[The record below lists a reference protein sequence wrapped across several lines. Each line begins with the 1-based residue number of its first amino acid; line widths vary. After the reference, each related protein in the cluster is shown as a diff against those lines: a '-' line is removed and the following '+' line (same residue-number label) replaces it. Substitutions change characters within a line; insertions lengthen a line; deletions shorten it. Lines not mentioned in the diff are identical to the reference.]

1 MKNKKDKTQIDTDSI
16 HKGLID
22 DYGIDNKKM
31 INDNISSFQDFQSV
45 TESIEKLEKIIEDGK

>member
-45 TESIEKLEKIIEDGK
+45 TESIEN